1 MLEQAIQAFF
11 QSAAISVESL
21 SGANC
26 EVASQPVAVAVSGI
40 TDIDREISWIANIG
54 PNSELKACILSST
67 AQAEE
72 VGRFILEAAGLD
84 SFDTASLKSTYFE
97 VLAQAASSWTQRL
110 TSLLDRKIEITESGE
125 SSSFYPSLT
134 YFPLDLRFGEKTFH
148 GFAGVSDSFFTEAAP
163 APAAAAPQFSQSIST
178 GGSSNQYELLLDVE
192 LPVSISF
199 GRALVPL
206 KEILK
211 LNSGSI
217 VELDRA
223 VTEPVEVIVN
233 NCVIARGEVVVV
245 EGNYGV
251 RIQQIISR
259 NDRLSTMK

>member
-1 MLEQAIQAFF
+1 MLEQAIQAFLD
-11 QSAAISVESL
+11 SAAVSVESL
-21 SGANC
+21 SGATC
-26 EVASQPVAVAVSGI
+26 EVLSRPAPVAIADI
-40 TDIDREISWIANIG
+40 TDADREVAWIANIG
-54 PNSELKACILSST
+54 PNSALKTSILAST
-67 AQAEE
+67 SQAEE

-84 SFDTASLKSTYFE
+84 SFDAASLKSTYFE
-97 VLAQAASSWTQRL
+97 MLAQAASSWTQKL
-110 TSLLDRKIEITESGE
+110 TVLLDQKVEINESGE
-125 SSSFYPSLT
+125 SASFYPSLT
-134 YFPLDLRFGEKTFH
+134 YFPVTLRFGEKTFR
-148 GFAGVSDSFFTEAAP
+148 GFLGVAEAFFQKAQPAMDLPAAP
-163 APAAAAPQFSQSIST
+163 PLT
-178 GGSSNQYELLLDVE
+178 GGSPPNQYELLLDVE

-251 RIQQIISR
+251 RIQRIISR
-259 NDRLSTMK
+259 HDRLSTMK

>member
-1 MLEQAIQAFF
+1 MLDQAIQAFF

-21 SGANC
+21 YGANC
-26 EVASQPVAVAVSGI
+26 EVASQSVPVPVSEI
-40 TDIDREISWIANIG
+40 TDADREISWIANIG
-54 PNSELKACILSST
+54 PNSALKACLLSST

-72 VGRFILEAAGLD
+72 VGRFILDAAGLD
-84 SFDTASLKSTYFE
+84 SFDAASLKSTYFE
-97 VLAQAASSWTQRL
+97 VLAQAASGWTQKL
-110 TSLLDRKIEITESGE
+110 TALLDRKIEINESGE

-148 GFAGVSDSFFTEAAP
+148 GFVGVSEAFFEQAP
-163 APAAAAPQFSQSIST
+163 PEPPTPQFTPPIST
-178 GGSSNQYELLLDVE
+178 GGPSNQYELLLDVE

>member
-26 EVASQPVAVAVSGI
+26 EVVSQPVAVAVGEI
-40 TDIDREISWIANIG
+40 TDADREICWIANIG
-54 PNSELKACILSST
+54 PNSSLKACILSGT

-72 VGRFILEAAGLD
+72 IGRFILEAAGLD
-84 SFDTASLKSTYFE
+84 SFDAASLKSTYFE
-97 VLAQAASSWTQRL
+97 VLAQAASGWTQKL
-110 TSLLDRKIEITESGE
+110 TSLLDRKVEINESGE

-134 YFPLDLRFGEKTFH
+134 YFALDLRFGEKTFH
-148 GFAGVSDSFFTEAAP
+148 GFVGVSEGFFAEAAP
-163 APAAAAPQFSQSIST
+163 ERPPVQPQFAQNIST
-178 GGSSNQYELLLDVE
+178 AGPSNQYELLLDVE

-259 NDRLSTMK
+259 SDRLSTMK

>member
-11 QSAAISVESL
+11 QATAVSVESL

-26 EVASQPVAVAVSGI
+26 EVVSQPTPVPVGDI
-40 TDIDREISWIANIG
+40 TDADREFSWIANIG
-54 PNSELKACILSST
+54 PNSALKACILCSS

-72 VGRFILEAAGLD
+72 VGRFILEAAGLET
-84 SFDTASLKSTYFE
+84 FDAASLKSTYFE
-97 VLAQAASSWTQRL
+97 VLAQAASGWTQKL
-110 TSLLDRKIEITESGE
+110 TSLLDRKIEINESGE
-125 SSSFYPSLT
+125 STSFYPSLT
-134 YFPLDLRFGEKTFH
+134 YFPLELRFGEKSFH
-148 GFAGVSDSFFTEAAP
+148 GFVGVSEAFFQQSAPEAP
-163 APAAAAPQFSQSIST
+163 PPQFTQPVATGST
-178 GGSSNQYELLLDVE
+178 SNQYELLLDVE

-259 NDRLSTMK
+259 SDRLSTMK